1 MWRLRYSLE
10 AAGYIADNWGLLN
23 ELIHAIRSICP
34 LENPIPE
41 DARLEMDTYVWST
54 AEHTIYYT
62 LTPERKI
69 INILVI
75 RPIE

>member
-23 ELIHAIRSICP
+23 ELISAIRSICP
-34 LENPIPE
+34 LD
-41 DARLEMDTYVWST
+41 DAVPQGAKLETDVYVWAT
-54 AEHTIYYT
+54 AGHTIYYT
-62 LTPERKI
+62 LTLERKI

-75 RPIE
+75 RPAE